1 MAAEGAVLRRVRIYI
16 FGVLI
21 LFLDIRCGYGWID
34 ALRDEAEKRVSDEQ
48 MAAASDRFP
57 HLPPATK
64 EAYWFRTIFDE
75 LFPGKAETT
84 VMAWVPAWSKSK
96 DPSGRAQKVHA
107 QTTEQ

>member
-1 MAAEGAVLRRVRIYI
+1 M
-16 FGVLI
+16 
-21 LFLDIRCGYGWID
+21 
-34 ALRDEAEKRVSDEQ
+34 RDEAEKRVSDEQ